1 MHDKPAQFTVQNE
14 FIMTP
19 RPRKYFAVITLPSGA
34 QVELPR
40 QETPESALNRAKDH
54 GYSEDQITIK
64 METPIPGQSETVP
77 TETLRERFEKW
88 AAKEWGEELL
98 TRFPKIP
105 SLAGE
110 SCYTVFEVQAAWE
123 AFQEGAKAVS

>member
-1 MHDKPAQFTVQNE
+1 MKMHDKASEFTVQNE

-77 TETLRERFEKW
+77 TKTLRERFEDWAKTKW
-88 AAKEWGEELL
+88 STKYVERITTHPNEEPFYRVDEIQL
-98 TRFPKIP
+98 
-105 SLAGE
+105 
-110 SCYTVFEVQAAWE
+110 AWE